1 MQGRNSPSA
10 LDVVIIDAGG
20 QITPERPAV
29 VADLVAVLTLWN
41 AATGLTEASFQE
53 LKEQVADTGS

>member
-1 MQGRNSPSA
+1 MRDS
-10 LDVVIIDAGG
+10 G
-20 QITPERPAV
+20 QITQSARPAV

-53 LKEQVADTGS
+53 LKEQVADTDS